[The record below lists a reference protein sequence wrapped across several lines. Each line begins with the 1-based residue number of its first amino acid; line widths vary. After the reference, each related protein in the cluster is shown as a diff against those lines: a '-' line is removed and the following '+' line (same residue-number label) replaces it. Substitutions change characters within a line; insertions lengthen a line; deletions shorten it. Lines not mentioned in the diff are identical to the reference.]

1 MIHPSPD
8 AAWAVALAREAA
20 AARFA
25 PTAGLAAPEPSD
37 APTQAGRPRPEDGS
51 GRIARPEH
59 HAVR

>member
-8 AAWAVALAREAA
+8 AEWAVALAREAA

-25 PTAGLAAPEPSD
+25 PAAGLHGPGPNE

-51 GRIARPEH
+51 GRIPRADQPT
-59 HAVR
+59 VR